1 MKLSEYSTQV
11 AQSSWVHVPSW
22 IWLMIINLG
31 LDEELEAY
39 QSSDWLM
46 AELSLDFE
54 DEVDLRALDDVVL
67 EKFNKLNEL
76 VKNYNN
82 QHILI
87 DYENGRIFVV
97 KVA

>member
-1 MKLSEYSTQV
+1 MKISEYSTQV
-11 AQSSWVHVPSW
+11 VQSSWVHVPSW
-22 IWLMIINLG
+22 IWSMIQNLG

-39 QSSDWLM
+39 QASDWLM